1 MVMPSTRTI
10 EETRGVASSYL
21 VTPTYLQVV
30 SHSHG
35 VAQQLAVI
43 AGLAAAFAITP
54 LRISIH
60 AAVRAQP
67 LKATRYPPRLG
78 PAET

>member
-10 EETRGVASSYL
+10 EETREVASSYL

-30 SHSHG
+30 SHG

-43 AGLAAAFAITP
+43 GGLAVAFAITP

-67 LKATRYPPRLG
+67 LKETRCPPPLG
-78 PAET
+78 PAT